1 MIEKGDKIMNDFEF
15 YSDEHVNKLQVYIE
29 ENFTMG
35 GCSTT
40 LVSNILDYAASQS
53 EDDESA
59 LLILEML
66 LDGIG
71 ITRKEIINA
80 VTE

>member
-1 MIEKGDKIMNDFEF
+1 MGNFEF
-15 YSDEHVNKLQVYIE
+15 YTDEHVNNLQVYIE
-29 ENFTMG
+29 ENFVMG

-40 LVSNILDYAASQS
+40 LISNILNYAAEQS
-53 EDDESA
+53 ENDETA

-71 ITRKEIINA
+71 ITREEIINA
-80 VTE
+80 VT

>member
-1 MIEKGDKIMNDFEF
+1 MNDFEF

-71 ITRKEIINA
+71 ITREEIINA

>member
-1 MIEKGDKIMNDFEF
+1 MNNFEF
-15 YSDEHVNKLQVYIE
+15 YLDEHINNLQVYIE
-29 ENFTMG
+29 ENFKMG

-40 LVSNILDYAASQS
+40 LVSNILNYAASQS
-53 EDDESA
+53 QDDESA

-80 VTE
+80 VAG

>member
-1 MIEKGDKIMNDFEF
+1 MDDFEF
-15 YSDEHVNKLQVYIE
+15 YSDEHVNKLQMYIE

-40 LVSNILDYAASQS
+40 LVRNILGYAAGQG

-71 ITRKEIINA
+71 IEREEIIKA
-80 VTE
+80 VTQ